1 MLVNFANAIHISS
14 VPTTTMPNP
23 NDQTT
28 MTINEQK
35 RILRD
40 HVLAFLEHQR
50 KATIALRAINEIGL
64 LENEGNPFKHAIAGE
79 DMLRW
84 ASTTGLV
91 AFHAPFRAGEFSDVI
106 DDIQQAININAHIV

>member
-1 MLVNFANAIHISS
+1 
-14 VPTTTMPNP
+14 MPNP

-40 HVLAFLEHQR
+40 HVLAFLNHQR

-64 LENEGNPFKHAIAGE
+64 LENEGNPLPRMIQGE
-79 DMLRW
+79 AMLRHW
-84 ASTTGLV
+84 TTINSLGLSP
-91 AFHAPFRAGEFSDVI
+91 AFNEHGEFSDVI
-106 DDIQQAININAHIV
+106 DDIQQAINANGYIV

>member
-1 MLVNFANAIHISS
+1 
-14 VPTTTMPNP
+14 MPNP

-40 HVLAFLEHQR
+40 HVLAFIEHQR
-50 KATIALRAINEIGL
+50 KATSALLAINEIGL
-64 LENEGNPFKHAIAGE
+64 LENDGNPLPRMIQGE
-79 DMLRW
+79 AMLRHY
-84 ASTTGLV
+84 ATPGLP
-91 AFHAPFRAGEFSDVI
+91 AFHAPFDDQGEFSDVI

>member
-1 MLVNFANAIHISS
+1 
-14 VPTTTMPNP
+14 MPNP

-40 HVLAFLEHQR
+40 HVLAFLDHQR

-64 LENEGNPFKHAIAGE
+64 LENEGNPLPRMIQGE
-79 DMLRW
+79 AMLRHY
-84 ASTTGLV
+84 ATPGLL
-91 AFHAPFRAGEFSDVI
+91 AFHAPFNEHGEFSDVI

>member
-1 MLVNFANAIHISS
+1 
-14 VPTTTMPNP
+14 MPNT

-64 LENEGNPFKHAIAGE
+64 LENDGNPLPRSIQGE
-79 DMLRW
+79 SVLRHW
-84 ASTTGLV
+84 TTTNSLGLSP
-91 AFHAPFRAGEFSDVI
+91 AFEHGEFSDVI
-106 DDIQQAININAHIV
+106 EDAQEAIKANGYIV